1 MSRRKSY
8 KIFTS
13 DYLING
19 DFTDDDLRYLFETN
33 SLCLSLI
40 VDMFTKTKQ
49 DIIDEKKIVALVK
62 EKDWMYNYFWTD
74 RQRENF
80 TNEIVEIFKNVY
92 FYSDEIALSRAQWW
106 ITLYGLTNSKMRGRK
121 ISKLCE

>member
-13 DYLING
+13 DYLLDG

-40 VDMFTKTKQ
+40 VDMFSKTKQ
-49 DIIDEKKIVALVK
+49 DITDEKKIVALVK
-62 EKDWMYNYFWTD
+62 EKDWMYNYYWTD

-80 TNEIVEIFKNVY
+80 TNEIVDIFKNVY

-106 ITLYGLTNSKMRGRK
+106 ITLYGLTNSKMKGRK

>member
-1 MSRRKSY
+1 MNKRKSY
-8 KIFTS
+8 KIFSS

-40 VDMFTKTKQ
+40 VDMFIKTKQ
-49 DIIDEKKIVALVK
+49 EVTDEKTIVSLVK
-62 EKDWMYNYFWTD
+62 ENDWMYKYFWTE
-74 RQRENF
+74 RQRETF
-80 TNEIVEIFKNVY
+80 TDEVVKIFKNVY
-92 FYSDEIALSRAQWW
+92 FCGDEIALSKAQWW
-106 ITLYGLTNSKMRGRK
+106 ITLYGLTNSKMRNRK

>member
-13 DYLING
+13 DYLLDG

-40 VDMFTKTKQ
+40 VDMFVKTKQ
-49 DIIDEKKIVALVK
+49 DITDEKKIVSLVK
-62 EKDWMYNYFWTD
+62 EKDWMYNYYWTD
-74 RQRENF
+74 KQRENF

-92 FYSDEIALSRAQWW
+92 FYNNEIALSRAQWW

>member
-40 VDMFTKTKQ
+40 VDMFAKTKQ
-49 DIIDEKKIVALVK
+49 DITDEKKVVALVK

-92 FYSDEIALSRAQWW
+92 FYSDEVALSRAQWW

>member
-13 DYLING
+13 DYLLDG

-40 VDMFTKTKQ
+40 VDMFAKTKQ
-49 DIIDEKKIVALVK
+49 DITDEKKIVALVK
-62 EKDWMYNYFWTD
+62 EKDWMYNYYWTD

-80 TNEIVEIFKNVY
+80 TNEIVDIFKNVY
-92 FYSDEIALSRAQWW
+92 FYNDEIALSRAQWW
-106 ITLYGLTNSKMRGRK
+106 ITLYGLTNSKMKGRK